1 MNKDSSKST
10 VKLVN
15 IEKIVN
21 MIPHRY
27 PMLLIDKV
35 EDLVLGESATG
46 IKNVTANEN
55 FFTGHFPSKMVMPGV
70 LMIESMAQTCAVLVI
85 ETLGK
90 TAEGSLVYFMSVDGA
105 KFRKPVIPGDQ
116 LKFRVEKIKNRA
128 KVWKFQCKG
137 YVEDELVSEA
147 VISAIETF
155 GDTSKLSDNSNLIPS
170 ASMIFITPSNFIIF
184 CPADCPNFIVQKS
197 PSLRLYLLIKLSL
210 ILPPYHILNNL

>member
-1 MNKDSSKST
+1 MNKDISKST

-35 EDLVLGESATG
+35 EDLILGESATG

-116 LKFRVEKIKNRA
+116 LKFHVKKIKNRA

-147 VISAIETF
+147 VISA
-155 GDTSKLSDNSNLIPS
+155 
-170 ASMIFITPSNFIIF
+170 MIM
-184 CPADCPNFIVQKS
+184 AE
-197 PSLRLYLLIKLSL
+197 
-210 ILPPYHILNNL
+210 

>member
-15 IEKIVN
+15 IEKILN

-35 EDLVLGESATG
+35 ENLILGQSATG

-116 LKFRVEKIKNRA
+116 LKLKVEKIKNRA

-137 YVEDELVSEA
+137 YVDDELVSEA
-147 VISAIETF
+147 IISA
-155 GDTSKLSDNSNLIPS
+155 
-170 ASMIFITPSNFIIF
+170 MIM
-184 CPADCPNFIVQKS
+184 AE
-197 PSLRLYLLIKLSL
+197 
-210 ILPPYHILNNL
+210 

>member
-35 EDLVLGESATG
+35 ENLILGQSATG

-116 LKFRVEKIKNRA
+116 LKFHVEKIKNRA

-137 YVEDELVSEA
+137 YVDDELVSEA
-147 VISAIETF
+147 IISA
-155 GDTSKLSDNSNLIPS
+155 
-170 ASMIFITPSNFIIF
+170 MIM
-184 CPADCPNFIVQKS
+184 AE
-197 PSLRLYLLIKLSL
+197 
-210 ILPPYHILNNL
+210 

>member
-1 MNKDSSKST
+1 MSLDNTQKI

-35 EDLVLGESATG
+35 VDLVLGQSAVG
-46 IKNVTANEN
+46 IKNVTSNEN

-90 TAEGSLVYFMSVDGA
+90 KAEGSLVYFMSVDGA

-116 LKFRVEKIKNRA
+116 IKFHVDKIRNRA
-128 KVWKFQCKG
+128 NVWKFQCKG
-137 YVEDELVSEA
+137 YVEEEIVSEA
-147 VISAIETF
+147 IISA
-155 GDTSKLSDNSNLIPS
+155 
-170 ASMIFITPSNFIIF
+170 MIM
-184 CPADCPNFIVQKS
+184 AE
-197 PSLRLYLLIKLSL
+197 
-210 ILPPYHILNNL
+210 

>member
-1 MNKDSSKST
+1 MNKDISKSS

-35 EDLVLGESATG
+35 EDLILGESATG

-147 VISAIETF
+147 VISA
-155 GDTSKLSDNSNLIPS
+155 
-170 ASMIFITPSNFIIF
+170 MIM
-184 CPADCPNFIVQKS
+184 AE
-197 PSLRLYLLIKLSL
+197 
-210 ILPPYHILNNL
+210 

>member
-1 MNKDSSKST
+1 MNKDSSQST

-35 EDLVLGESATG
+35 EDLILGQSATG

-116 LKFRVEKIKNRA
+116 LKFHVEKIKNRA

-147 VISAIETF
+147 VISA
-155 GDTSKLSDNSNLIPS
+155 
-170 ASMIFITPSNFIIF
+170 MIM
-184 CPADCPNFIVQKS
+184 AE
-197 PSLRLYLLIKLSL
+197 
-210 ILPPYHILNNL
+210 

>member
-1 MNKDSSKST
+1 MNKDISKST

-15 IEKIVN
+15 IEKFVN

-35 EDLVLGESATG
+35 EDLILGESATG

-116 LKFRVEKIKNRA
+116 LKFHVEKIKNRA

-147 VISAIETF
+147 VISA
-155 GDTSKLSDNSNLIPS
+155 
-170 ASMIFITPSNFIIF
+170 MIM
-184 CPADCPNFIVQKS
+184 AE
-197 PSLRLYLLIKLSL
+197 
-210 ILPPYHILNNL
+210 

>member
-10 VKLVN
+10 VKLVS

-35 EDLVLGESATG
+35 EDLILGQSATG

-85 ETLGK
+85 ETLG
-90 TAEGSLVYFMSVDGA
+90 TNAEGSLVYFMSVDGA

-116 LKFRVEKIKNRA
+116 LKFHVEKIKNRA

-147 VISAIETF
+147 VISA
-155 GDTSKLSDNSNLIPS
+155 
-170 ASMIFITPSNFIIF
+170 MIM
-184 CPADCPNFIVQKS
+184 AE
-197 PSLRLYLLIKLSL
+197 
-210 ILPPYHILNNL
+210 

>member
-35 EDLVLGESATG
+35 ENLVLGQSATG

-116 LKFRVEKIKNRA
+116 LKLKVEKIKNRA

-137 YVEDELVSEA
+137 YVDDELVSEA
-147 VISAIETF
+147 IISA
-155 GDTSKLSDNSNLIPS
+155 
-170 ASMIFITPSNFIIF
+170 MIM
-184 CPADCPNFIVQKS
+184 AE
-197 PSLRLYLLIKLSL
+197 
-210 ILPPYHILNNL
+210 

>member
-116 LKFRVEKIKNRA
+116 LKFHVEKIKNRA

-147 VISAIETF
+147 VISA
-155 GDTSKLSDNSNLIPS
+155 
-170 ASMIFITPSNFIIF
+170 MIM
-184 CPADCPNFIVQKS
+184 AE
-197 PSLRLYLLIKLSL
+197 
-210 ILPPYHILNNL
+210 

>member
-35 EDLVLGESATG
+35 ENLILGQSATG

-116 LKFRVEKIKNRA
+116 LKLKVEKIKNRA
-128 KVWKFQCKG
+128 NVWKFQCKG
-137 YVEDELVSEA
+137 YVDDELVSEA
-147 VISAIETF
+147 VISA
-155 GDTSKLSDNSNLIPS
+155 
-170 ASMIFITPSNFIIF
+170 MIM
-184 CPADCPNFIVQKS
+184 AE
-197 PSLRLYLLIKLSL
+197 
-210 ILPPYHILNNL
+210 

>member
-35 EDLVLGESATG
+35 EDLILGESATG

-116 LKFRVEKIKNRA
+116 LKFHVEKIKNRA
-128 KVWKFQCKG
+128 KVWKFKCKG

-147 VISAIETF
+147 VISA
-155 GDTSKLSDNSNLIPS
+155 
-170 ASMIFITPSNFIIF
+170 MIM
-184 CPADCPNFIVQKS
+184 AE
-197 PSLRLYLLIKLSL
+197 
-210 ILPPYHILNNL
+210 